1 MAESDGYFNVVMNL
15 DEFNISNKTLFYFN
29 LNPQIGMT
37 VTDISS
43 VLYSLSIILLEP
55 APIIPFILYTPIKSL
70 RYLINFISIFSILG
84 MNLFGCKFCD
94 FTGDVKICDRKN
106 FDSLLWATVTVFQVF
121 GVLSR

>member
-55 APIIPFILYTPIKSL
+55 APHHTLHFIHSHK
-70 RYLINFISIFSILG
+70 IL
-84 MNLFGCKFCD
+84 
-94 FTGDVKICDRKN
+94 
-106 FDSLLWATVTVFQVF
+106 TV
-121 GVLSR
+121 SN